1 MGITKL
7 ALCRILKVPINN
19 PNEDFMK
26 ILRTITAKFELLYS
40 LVQKYVKTFLVWYK
54 QQSKKR
60 RLGIAAIAFVVV
72 LGLIKLIVGGDN
84 ATAETKV
91 TNRKVV
97 VASIADLSNSNKDFP
112 LVGTVTSLSE
122 ATIRSESS
130 GRLTYVSKKL
140 GDMVY
145 AGGVIAEFENSGEKA
160 AVLQAEGAYEQAKA
174 ARSIAGLNSGQ
185 AGTSLTDT
193 KNLALNTVISAYT
206 TIEDSVRGKTDAAY
220 SDPKFDQVKLV
231 ISVPDAN
238 LSTSLESKRKTI
250 EKILLARELKNKS
263 LTQNSD
269 LITELNSALVDSQVI
284 KSYLDDLYT
293 AYSKAVPDA
302 SFSQTSLDTGKTNTQ
317 TARQSVAATISGLV
331 TMRTTLTASITANQ
345 VAGTDTQAQ
354 SSGAL
359 ATADAQVKQALGAYN
374 GALARLEK
382 TIIRSPIT
390 GTINSLS
397 ISTGDYI
404 GAFTQVAV
412 VSNNGALEVLS
423 AVTDDDAK
431 RITVGSPTVIDGT
444 IAGVV
449 TRIAQAIDPLTKK
462 IEVRIGI
469 KDIKST
475 LVNGQSVRI
484 LINQDKKT
492 QTTQKQSGPIIIP
505 IAALKLTP
513 RGGNVFTVSATNTLI
528 AIPVKEGA
536 ILGEEIQIL
545 EGLRGNESI
554 VTDARGLKEGQVV
567 DAAVK

>member
-1 MGITKL
+1 MKTIHAITGNFRQVSTWIQK
-7 ALCRILKVPINN
+7 
-19 PNEDFMK
+19 K
-26 ILRTITAKFELLYS
+26 IH
-40 LVQKYVKTFLVWYK
+40 TFISWYK
-54 QQSKKR
+54 LQSKKR
-60 RLGIAAIAFVVV
+60 RLGIAAIGLVVV
-72 LGLIKLIVGGDN
+72 VGLIKVIVSGGN

-97 VASIADLSNSNKDFP
+97 VSSIGELSNSDKDFP

-193 KNLALNTVISAYT
+193 RNLALNSIISSYT
-206 TIEDSVRGKTDAAY
+206 TIEDAVRGKTDAAY
-220 SDPKFDQVKLV
+220 TDPKFDQVRLV

-238 LSTSLESKRKTI
+238 LATSLESKRKSI
-250 EKILLARELKNKS
+250 EKILLAREIKNKS

-269 LITELNSALVDSQVI
+269 LITELNSALLDSQVI
-284 KSYLDDLYT
+284 KGYLDDLYT
-293 AYSKAVPDA
+293 AYSKALPDA
-302 SFSQTSLDTGKTNTQ
+302 AFSQVTLDTGKTNTQ
-317 TARQSVAATISGLV
+317 TARQAVATTISALV

-345 VAGTDTQAQ
+345 VAGADNLAE

-390 GTINSLS
+390 GTLNSLT
-397 ISTGDYI
+397 INTGDYI
-404 GAFTQVAV
+404 SAFTQVAV
-412 VSNNGALEVLS
+412 VSNNGALEVIS

-431 RITVGSPTVIDGT
+431 RITVGSPVVIDGT
-444 IAGVV
+444 VAGVV

-469 KDIKST
+469 KDFKSN

-484 LINQDKKT
+484 VVSQDKKN
-492 QTTQKQSGPIIIP
+492 QTTQKQVGPIIIP

-513 RGGNVFTVSATNTLI
+513 RGGNVFTLSATNTLI
-528 AIPVKEGA
+528 AVPVKEGA

-545 EGLRGNESI
+545 EGLQGNETI

-567 DAAVK
+567 DVATK